1 MRMREWYIVL
11 VHSQY
16 TVHDELSFVCTST
29 VSVFFCRHS
38 RRRARE
44 KQEHRNDIF
53 VIVDGRTP
61 QTENRSNPKSWLSE
75 DVFLAS

>member
-1 MRMREWYIVL
+1 MYFDRL
-11 VHSQY
+11 G
-16 TVHDELSFVCTST
+16 
-29 VSVFFCRHS
+29 FFFRHS

-44 KQEHRNDIF
+44 KQEHRNAIF
-53 VIVDGRTP
+53 DIVDGRTP